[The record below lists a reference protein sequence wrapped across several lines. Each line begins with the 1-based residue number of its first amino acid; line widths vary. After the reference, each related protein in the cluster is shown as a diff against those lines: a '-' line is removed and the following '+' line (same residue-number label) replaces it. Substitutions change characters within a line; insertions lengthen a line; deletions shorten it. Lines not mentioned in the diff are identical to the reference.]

1 MKSLND
7 NLREEFGEILK
18 TPEIMEMISIKK
30 LDAEIIKR
38 AFEKLLENKTGG
50 DESSLVEKGRAEF
63 ETLIINTIKTNTH

>member
-7 NLREEFGEILK
+7 NLREEFGEILT
-18 TPEIMEMISIKK
+18 TPEIKEMIADRK
-30 LDAEIIKR
+30 LDADIIKR

-63 ETLIINTIKTNTH
+63 ETLIINSIKTNTH